1 MKTGTR
7 MLLASAV
14 AALIVG
20 VLDFC
25 VVRVY
30 WDSAGISFMR
40 IGQSVARGWYGD
52 ASFAGGVATALIG
65 TATHFAI
72 MFVMMLVYLLGAQR
86 IHFMRR
92 HPMVSAIAYGVATF
106 LAMNYVVV
114 PLSRAAH
121 PTRYDGWFLTSLGV
135 HVLLV
140 GFGAMYA
147 DRWARRR

>member
-1 MKTGTR
+1 

-30 WDSAGISFMR
+30 WDSAGIGFLR
-40 IGQSVARGWYGD
+40 IGQSVARGWFGD
-52 ASFAGGVATALIG
+52 AAFAGGVATALVG

-72 MFVMMLVYLLGAQR
+72 VFVMMLVYLLGAQR
-86 IHFMRR
+86 IHYMRR
-92 HPMVSAIAYGVATF
+92 HPFVSAIVYGLLTF
-106 LAMNYVVV
+106 VVMNFVVV

-121 PTRYDGWFLTSLGV
+121 PMKFDGWLLTSIGV